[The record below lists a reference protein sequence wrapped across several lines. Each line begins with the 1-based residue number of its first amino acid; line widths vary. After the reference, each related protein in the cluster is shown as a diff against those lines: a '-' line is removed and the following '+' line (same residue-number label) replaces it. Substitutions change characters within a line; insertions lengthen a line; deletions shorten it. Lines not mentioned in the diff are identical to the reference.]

1 MYGVNFKVNAR
12 LMNDITIN
20 ENVLDE
26 NGNLNEGT
34 FREWVCKK
42 KQGDYY
48 QGIFEGNKHVIRGIY
63 IRDGGDKAGF
73 FSQLYK
79 GEVRNLGIEDS
90 YIASSQGRCGGIC
103 GQSWASTINNCYFI
117 GVVKCGGDEVGGISS
132 LNEGILSNCFSI
144 CKLTSASG
152 KMDPVCRVLHK
163 PIENCYG
170 MYMSEAS
177 GSELRRSFENG
188 EVAYLLQEGQT
199 EHVWGQKIGVDKH
212 PVFDGNKVYACT
224 DSVLKYSNHV
234 DCGESHVFDHCVCTY
249 CGYRDTT
256 CACEH
261 VYDNCVCTYC
271 GYRDTTCI
279 CEHVYDQCVC
289 TYCGYRDTTCICEH
303 VYVRCICIYCGEAN
317 HDLDHC
323 VCKVCGIRDTT
334 CVCEHEL
341 DHCVCIYCGE
351 VYHEFDN
358 CYCVNCKARDITCT
372 NHEHRFENCYCVC
385 GEPDT
390 ISDCWFN
397 IYTVDDLYKFAE
409 IVYGVNCK
417 VNARL
422 MNDITINENVLDENG
437 NLNEGSFREWVC
449 KKKNGDYYQGI
460 FEGNKHVIRGIYI
473 EDGGDR
479 AGFFSQLYK
488 GEVRNLG
495 IEDSYIA
502 SSRGRCGGIC
512 GQSWESTI
520 NNCYFIGVV
529 KCGGNEVGG
538 ISSSNEGILSNC
550 FSICKLTSASGK
562 MDPVCRVLH
571 KPIENC
577 YGMYMSEASGSE
589 LRRSFESG
597 EVAYLLQNGQ
607 TEHVWGQKIGV
618 DKYPVFDGDTV
629 YGSTPCP
636 QSFSNTQSDEVIA
649 HDLDHCVCKACGFR
663 DTTCVCE
670 HVYDHCVCIYC
681 GEANHEFD
689 NCYCVNCKARDI
701 TCTNHEHRFENCYC
715 VCGEPDTIS
724 DCWFNI
730 YTVEDFYEFA
740 RIVND
745 VNPSQNA
752 RLMNDIV
759 LNEGHQLTVT
769 PEYVWNPSNYCLAP
783 WPGADSLTI
792 LDYFIYR
799 TYSGV
804 FDGQNHVIR
813 GLCGILELGG
823 IIQYMDGGEIRN
835 VGFEDA
841 FLSGCGYSAIV
852 AEASNTKFTNCYVTG
867 NLFAYGDFGVASLAA
882 HSKACS
888 FEGCYN
894 LAKII
899 CPGSCAGITC
909 AQDGAGDVSIN
920 RCWNA
925 GDVISQYGCPS
936 GLVSFNLE
944 RERERP
950 RKATCSI
957 SNSYNLGKIETYR
970 INFGGS
976 GIVSFDALDV
986 AYDDIYLENC
996 YNAGIVSGEE
1006 HTDADP
1012 FCATFDCCLS
1022 HVFHFS
1028 NCYYLDSCVAEG
1040 NILHAYPDSLDVHAM
1055 SAEQF
1060 ANGEVCYRLNKGVTD
1075 GTQPF
1080 YQNLNEVRVRPVPM
1094 RPAPVTVD
1102 PYPVLDNTH
1111 LTVYT
1116 DGDTYFNYKTNVGI
1130 EQISDDLSNPLVYV
1144 VDRTI
1149 YVCNVEGRVLLSDMN
1164 GRILFSQKVQ
1174 KEGTSSCAEI
1184 PVRDAGAY
1192 LLVVNGAPCKVVAR

>member
-1 MYGVNFKVNAR
+1 MNDITINENVLDEEGNLNAGTFREWRPICKYQKSGTPGYQGVFDGQKHVIRGVYCTEGGDMSGFFSVLSSGAEVINVGFEDCYIKSSMGRDAGICGQCWGGHIRNCYFIGVVDGDGSEIGGICSLVASGSIENCFSVADLSGHSDVDGICAIVQKSEIRNCYSMPLKGADTELKERFLTGEIAYLLQQGQTEHVWGQKIGVDKHPVFDGDTVYGSTPCPQSFSNTQIDEVIAHDLDHCVCKACGFRDTTCVCEHVYDHCVCIYCGEANHDLDHCVCKVCGFRDTTCVCEHELDHCVCIYCGACDTTCWFNIYTVDDLYKFAEIVSGGNFKVKAR

-26 NGNLNEGT
+26 NGNLNEGS

-42 KQGDYY
+42 KNGDYY

-63 IRDGGDKAGF
+63 IRDGGDRAGF

-117 GVVKCGGDEVGGISS
+117 GVVKCGGNEVGGISS

-152 KMDPVCRVLHK
+152 EMDPVCRVLK
-163 PIENCYG
+163 
-170 MYMSEAS
+170 
-177 GSELRRSFENG
+177 
-188 EVAYLLQEGQT
+188 
-199 EHVWGQKIGVDKH
+199 
-212 PVFDGNKVYACT
+212 
-224 DSVLKYSNHV
+224 
-234 DCGESHVFDHCVCTY
+234 
-249 CGYRDTT
+249 
-256 CACEH
+256 
-261 VYDNCVCTYC
+261 
-271 GYRDTTCI
+271 
-279 CEHVYDQCVC
+279 
-289 TYCGYRDTTCICEH
+289 
-303 VYVRCICIYCGEAN
+303 
-317 HDLDHC
+317 
-323 VCKVCGIRDTT
+323 
-334 CVCEHEL
+334 
-341 DHCVCIYCGE
+341 
-351 VYHEFDN
+351 
-358 CYCVNCKARDITCT
+358 
-372 NHEHRFENCYCVC
+372 
-385 GEPDT
+385 
-390 ISDCWFN
+390 
-397 IYTVDDLYKFAE
+397 
-409 IVYGVNCK
+409 
-417 VNARL
+417 
-422 MNDITINENVLDENG
+422 
-437 NLNEGSFREWVC
+437 
-449 KKKNGDYYQGI
+449 
-460 FEGNKHVIRGIYI
+460 
-473 EDGGDR
+473 
-479 AGFFSQLYK
+479 
-488 GEVRNLG
+488 
-495 IEDSYIA
+495 
-502 SSRGRCGGIC
+502 
-512 GQSWESTI
+512 
-520 NNCYFIGVV
+520 
-529 KCGGNEVGG
+529 
-538 ISSSNEGILSNC
+538 
-550 FSICKLTSASGK
+550 
-562 MDPVCRVLH
+562 

-618 DKYPVFDGDTV
+618 DKHPVFDGDTV

-636 QSFSNTQSDEVIA
+636 QSFSNTQIDEVIA

-681 GEANHEFD
+681 GEVYHEFD
-689 NCYCVNCKARDI
+689 NCYCVNCKVRDI

-759 LNEGHQLTVT
+759 LNEDHQLTVT
-769 PEYVWNPSNYCLAP
+769 PEYVWDPSNYCLAP

-867 NLFAYGDFGVASLAA
+867 NLFAYGDLGVASLAA

-936 GLVSFNLE
+936 GLVSFNLG

-957 SNSYNLGKIETYR
+957 SNSYNLGEIKGSPNVKT
-970 INFGGS
+970 FGS
-976 GIVSFDALDV
+976 GIVSFDALDA
-986 AYDDIYLENC
+986 AYDVVYLENC
-996 YNAGIVSGEE
+996 YNAGIVSAEVGV
-1006 HTDADP
+1006 DP
-1012 FCATFDCCLS
+1012 FCASLEFVNVADHL
-1022 HVFHFS
+1022 HFS

-1116 DGDTYFNYKTNVGI
+1116 DGDTYFNYKTNVGV
-1130 EQISDDLSNPLVYV
+1130 EQTSDDLPNPLVYV

>member
-1 MYGVNFKVNAR
+1 MRRVITLLCLVLGIGCKMLAMNGTGTAEDPYQISTADDLYEFADIVSGLHKSIDQNLNAHAV

-26 NGNLNEGT
+26 EGNWNRKGD
-34 FREWVCKK
+34 FREWRPICKY
-42 KQGDYY
+42 QVSGARGY
-48 QGIFEGNKHVIRGIY
+48 QGVFDGQKHVIRGVY
-63 IRDGGDKAGF
+63 CTEGGDMSGF
-73 FSQLYK
+73 FSVLSS
-79 GEVRNLGIEDS
+79 GAEVINVGFEDCYIE
-90 YIASSQGRCGGIC
+90 SSMGRDGGIC
-103 GQSWASTINNCYFI
+103 GQCWGGHIRNCYFI
-117 GVVKCGGDEVGGISS
+117 GVVDGDGSEIGGICS
-132 LNEGILSNCFSI
+132 LVDSGTIENCFSVANLSGHSRVDGI
-144 CKLTSASG
+144 CAINQKSEI
-152 KMDPVCRVLHK
+152 R
-163 PIENCYG
+163 NCYSMPLKG
-170 MYMSEAS
+170 ADT
-177 GSELRRSFENG
+177 ELKERFLTG
-188 EVAYLLQEGQT
+188 EIAYLLQQGQT
-199 EHVWGQKIGVDKH
+199 EHVWGQRIGVDKH

-271 GYRDTTCI
+271 GACDTT
-279 CEHVYDQCVC
+279 
-289 TYCGYRDTTCICEH
+289 
-303 VYVRCICIYCGEAN
+303 
-317 HDLDHC
+317 
-323 VCKVCGIRDTT
+323 
-334 CVCEHEL
+334 
-341 DHCVCIYCGE
+341 
-351 VYHEFDN
+351 
-358 CYCVNCKARDITCT
+358 
-372 NHEHRFENCYCVC
+372 
-385 GEPDT
+385 
-390 ISDCWFN
+390 CWFN

-502 SSRGRCGGIC
+502 SSMGRCGGIC
-512 GQSWESTI
+512 GQSWKSTI

-538 ISSSNEGILSNC
+538 ISSLNEGILSNC
-550 FSICKLTSASGK
+550 FSICKLTSASGE
-562 MDPVCRVLH
+562 MDPVCRVLK

-618 DKYPVFDGDTV
+618 DKHPVFDGDTV

-681 GEANHEFD
+681 GEVYHEFD

-759 LNEGHQLTVT
+759 LNEEHQLTVT
-769 PEYVWNPSNYCLAP
+769 PEYVWNPSNYCLAT

-813 GLCGILELGG
+813 GLCGIFELGG
-823 IIQYMDGGEIRN
+823 IIEYMNGGEIRN

-867 NLFAYGDFGVASLAA
+867 NLFAYGDYGVASLAA

-909 AQDGAGDVSIN
+909 ALDGAGDVSIN

-925 GDVISQYGCPS
+925 GDVISEYGSPS
-936 GLVSFNLE
+936 GLVSFNLGFG

-957 SNSYNLGKIETYR
+957 SNSYNLGEIKGSP
-970 INFGGS
+970 NMNLGS
-976 GIVSFDALDV
+976 GIVSFDAKDV

-1006 HTDADP
+1006 HTVADP
-1012 FCATFDCCLS
+1012 FCASLEFGNVADHL
-1022 HVFHFS
+1022 HFS

-1040 NILHAYPDSLDVHAM
+1040 NILHAYPDSIDVHAM

-1130 EQISDDLSNPLVYV
+1130 EQTSDDLSNPLVYV

>member
-1 MYGVNFKVNAR
+1 MRRVITLLCLMLGIGCKMLAMNGTGTAEDPYQISTADELYEFADIVSGLHKSIDLNFNAHAV

-26 NGNLNEGT
+26 EGNLNAGT
-34 FREWVCKK
+34 FREWRPICKYQK
-42 KQGDYY
+42 SSIPGY
-48 QGIFEGNKHVIRGIY
+48 QGVFDGQKHVIRGVY
-63 IRDGGDKAGF
+63 CTEGGDMSGF
-73 FSQLYK
+73 FSVLSS
-79 GEVRNLGIEDS
+79 GAEVINVGFEDC
-90 YIASSQGRCGGIC
+90 YIKSSMGRDGGIC
-103 GQSWASTINNCYFI
+103 GQCWGGHIRNCYFI
-117 GVVKCGGDEVGGISS
+117 GVVDGDGSEIGGICS
-132 LNEGILSNCFSI
+132 LIDSGTIENCFSVANLSGHSSVDGI
-144 CKLTSASG
+144 CAINQKSEI
-152 KMDPVCRVLHK
+152 R
-163 PIENCYG
+163 NCYSMPLKG
-170 MYMSEAS
+170 ADT
-177 GSELRRSFENG
+177 ELKERFLTG
-188 EVAYLLQEGQT
+188 EIAYLLQQGQT

-212 PVFDGNKVYACT
+212 
-224 DSVLKYSNHV
+224 
-234 DCGESHVFDHCVCTY
+234 
-249 CGYRDTT
+249 
-256 CACEH
+256 
-261 VYDNCVCTYC
+261 
-271 GYRDTTCI
+271 
-279 CEHVYDQCVC
+279 
-289 TYCGYRDTTCICEH
+289 
-303 VYVRCICIYCGEAN
+303 
-317 HDLDHC
+317 
-323 VCKVCGIRDTT
+323 
-334 CVCEHEL
+334 
-341 DHCVCIYCGE
+341 
-351 VYHEFDN
+351 
-358 CYCVNCKARDITCT
+358 
-372 NHEHRFENCYCVC
+372 
-385 GEPDT
+385 
-390 ISDCWFN
+390 
-397 IYTVDDLYKFAE
+397 
-409 IVYGVNCK
+409 
-417 VNARL
+417 
-422 MNDITINENVLDENG
+422 
-437 NLNEGSFREWVC
+437 
-449 KKKNGDYYQGI
+449 
-460 FEGNKHVIRGIYI
+460 
-473 EDGGDR
+473 
-479 AGFFSQLYK
+479 
-488 GEVRNLG
+488 
-495 IEDSYIA
+495 
-502 SSRGRCGGIC
+502 
-512 GQSWESTI
+512 
-520 NNCYFIGVV
+520 
-529 KCGGNEVGG
+529 
-538 ISSSNEGILSNC
+538 
-550 FSICKLTSASGK
+550 
-562 MDPVCRVLH
+562 
-571 KPIENC
+571 
-577 YGMYMSEASGSE
+577 
-589 LRRSFESG
+589 
-597 EVAYLLQNGQ
+597 
-607 TEHVWGQKIGV
+607 
-618 DKYPVFDGDTV
+618 PVFDGDTV

-670 HVYDHCVCIYC
+670 HVYDHCFCIYC

-689 NCYCVNCKARDI
+689 NCYCVNCKVRDI

-730 YTVEDFYEFA
+730 YTVEDFFEFA
-740 RIVND
+740 RIVNE

-759 LNEGHQLTVT
+759 LNEAHQLTVT
-769 PEYVWNPSNYCLAP
+769 PEYVWDPSNYCLAT

-792 LDYFIYR
+792 LDYFFIYR

-823 IIQYMDGGEIRN
+823 IIEYMDGGEIRN

-841 FLSGCGYSAIV
+841 FLSGCRYSAIV

-867 NLFAYGDFGVASLAA
+867 NLFAYGENGVASLAA

-925 GDVISQYGCPS
+925 GDVISQYGSPS
-936 GLVSFNLE
+936 GLVSFNLG

-1040 NILHAYPDSLDVHAM
+1040 NISHAYPDSIDVHAM

-1116 DGDTYFNYKTNVGI
+1116 DGEIYYNYKTDMGV
-1130 EQISDDLSNPLVYV
+1130 ERTFDDPAGPLVYV

-1149 YVCNVEGRVLLSDMN
+1149 FVCNVDGRVLLSDMN